1 MEQYAFDRILL
12 KESAKI
18 MAQEMPER
26 VKEIRLSVVTET
38 RKCLSRY
45 ARLGYMPELLCAIAE
60 KKCAKL
66 KTISTK
72 EDAHRLSQPRCP
84 AYTGNGFVQDDMI
97 VPEEELIC
105 WSETSLQ
112 APLNEV
118 GFRRYMELFRQILPE
133 KSKEINIDSKGEET

>member
-1 MEQYAFDRILL
+1 MTQNNFEVILS
-12 KESAKI
+12 KESSAI

-26 VKEIRLSVVTET
+26 VKELRLSVISEM
-38 RKCLSRY
+38 RKHLSRY

-72 EDAHRLSQPRCP
+72 EDARRLSTPRCP
-84 AYTGNGFVQDDMI
+84 AYTGNGFAQDNLI

-105 WSETSLQ
+105 WSETSLL
-112 APLNEV
+112 APLNEA
-118 GFRRYMELFRQILPE
+118 GLKRYMELFRQVLPE
-133 KSKEINIDSKGEET
+133 KSKEINID